1 MRWYQSITILALLL
15 NCCGIAFGQQ
25 TISQRDTIAFAE
37 THRLSR
43 MAQEVKDRWGR
54 LQVARAESLLQE
66 TEKVIAEFPDNQML
80 LWLKASS
87 HMQLRQLDEAEQVF
101 RRLLAQYSPS
111 LATYDVVREKIAA
124 VRWMKGDYRG
134 AWQTF
139 LAESLLRKLA
149 RLLLPFLLLAV
160 LARAARRWIG
170 GWALLQVWTA
180 LLLALWYG
188 VSVHLTAWLV
198 LGVPFPTETGNTDS
212 YNLLFPLFFWAG
224 VLSFTYWYRQRY
236 VVHFSATRSRV
247 SPWIFAIALILGMS
261 VPAYNV
267 FRLYAIGFSPDI
279 SRTLD
284 HITVQAILMLVV
296 GVPVVEAIHVW
307 WLIGTFYKQARAELS
322 ALGHVPNIAAAVG
335 WTFLL
340 WSAWFQIVAPAGLH
354 AGLFSILGWLMIL
367 SACVLTY
374 ESTRRLW
381 LPWLLF
387 TAWQYTSFVPQLLT
401 RIGHL

>member
-1 MRWYQSITILALLL
+1 MRWYHSITVLALLL
-15 NCCGIAFGQQ
+15 ECCGIAFGQQ

-43 MAQEVKDRWGR
+43 MAQEVKDRLGR
-54 LQVARAESLLQE
+54 LQVARAESLLKE
-66 TEKVIAEFPDNQML
+66 TEKAMAEFPDNQML

-87 HMQLRQLDEAEQVF
+87 HMELGQLDEAEQAF
-101 RRLLAQYSPS
+101 RRLLAQSSPS

-124 VRWMKGDYRG
+124 VRWRKGDYRG

-139 LAESLLRKLA
+139 LAESLLRKMA

-170 GWALLQVWTA
+170 GWALLQVSAA

-188 VSVHLTAWLV
+188 ITMHLTAWLV

-212 YNLLFPLFFWAG
+212 YNLLFPMFFWAG
-224 VLSFTYWYRQRY
+224 VLFFTYWYRQKY
-236 VVHFSATRSRV
+236 VVHFPATRSGV
-247 SPWIFAIALILGMS
+247 PPSVFTIALIFGMS
-261 VPAYNV
+261 VPAYSV
-267 FRLYAIGFSPDI
+267 FRLYAIGLSPDPP
-279 SRTLD
+279 RTLD
-284 HITVQAILMLVV
+284 HITVQAILMLIV

-322 ALGHVPNIAAAVG
+322 ALDHVPNIAAAVG

-340 WSAWFQIVAPAGLH
+340 WSAWFHIVAPTGLQT
-354 AGLFSILGWLMIL
+354 GLFSILGWFMML

-374 ESTRRLW
+374 EGTRRCC
-381 LPWLLF
+381 LP
-387 TAWQYTSFVPQLLT
+387 
-401 RIGHL
+401 